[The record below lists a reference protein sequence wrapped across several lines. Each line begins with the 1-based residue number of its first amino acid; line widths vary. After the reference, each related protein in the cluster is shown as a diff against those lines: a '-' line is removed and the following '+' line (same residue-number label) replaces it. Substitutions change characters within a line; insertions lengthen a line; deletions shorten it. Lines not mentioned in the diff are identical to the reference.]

1 MIRQH
6 PDLASLPELKLFA
19 HRTIAELQASL
30 PRYCRERGFTHRSPG
45 LVRAL
50 ALVAFG
56 EQEPDNLERARVSLD
71 DRSHWS
77 GAHVLDT
84 LLARL
89 DPRVV
94 VEKSPESV
102 ATGAALRRLARAYP
116 NARYLHLTRHPV
128 TTQVSI
134 VEHRRR
140 TVPSHPVDGQPMAG
154 IAAWLDV
161 HERIMR
167 FLGRLPPERVLRV
180 QAETCSMSQYHNSR
194 RRPIGLAAHH
204 AARSR
209 PCCTPRPR
217 PSRDWVPEICGVMR
231 GQDPG
236 FLRDPIPHA
245 VDLPQTIEQPLGW
258 RDDWRLWQRTVALAR
273 RFGYGREKLRAKAL
287 HRRDLGQP
295 LHLAL
300 IPTSIRPSPSSWLS
314 TTVAIA

>member
-1 MIRQH
+1 M
-6 PDLASLPELKLFA
+6 
-19 HRTIAELQASL
+19 
-30 PRYCRERGFTHRSPG
+30 
-45 LVRAL
+45 
-50 ALVAFG
+50 
-56 EQEPDNLERARVSLD
+56 
-71 DRSHWS
+71 
-77 GAHVLDT
+77 
-84 LLARL
+84 
-89 DPRVV
+89 V

-161 HERIMR
+161 HERIMG

-180 QAETCSMSQYHNSR
+180 RAEDVLNEPVSR
-194 RRPIGLAAHH
+194 LTEVANWLGLHTDGGALAAMLHPE
-204 AARSR
+204 ASPFARLG
-209 PCCTPRPR
+209 
-217 PSRDWVPEICGVMR
+217 PEICGVMG

-236 FLRDPIPHA
+236 FLRHPIPHA

-273 RFGYGREKLRAKAL
+273 RFGYGQGE
-287 HRRDLGQP
+287 
-295 LHLAL
+295 
-300 IPTSIRPSPSSWLS
+300 
-314 TTVAIA
+314 VAR

>member
-1 MIRQH
+1 MIGQH
-6 PDLASLPELKLFA
+6 PDLAGLPELKLFA

-30 PRYCRERGFTHRSPG
+30 PRYWRERGFTHRSPG

-50 ALVAFG
+50 AQVEFG
-56 EQEPDNLERARVSLD
+56 GQERDNLERARVWLD

-77 GAHVLDT
+77 GAHVLDM

-140 TVPSHPVDGQPMAG
+140 TVPSHLLMASRWPVSLPG
-154 IAAWLDV
+154 LTFTR
-161 HERIMR
+161 RIMR
-167 FLGRLPPERVLRV
+167 FLGRLPPERVLRLR
-180 QAETCSMSQYHNSR
+180 AEDVLNEPVSQLTEVANWLGLR
-194 RRPIGLAAHH
+194 TDGGALAAMLHPE
-204 AARSR
+204 ASPFARLG
-209 PCCTPRPR
+209 
-217 PSRDWVPEICGVMR
+217 PEISGVMG

-273 RFGYGREKLRAKAL
+273 RFGYGQGE
-287 HRRDLGQP
+287 
-295 LHLAL
+295 
-300 IPTSIRPSPSSWLS
+300 
-314 TTVAIA
+314 VAR